1 MHPTEQLKV
10 PIGMQNRQ
18 TSSSTSKR
26 SSWVVLA
33 GQALVMVGDEVGKG
47 VEGELEGDAEG
58 LVVGISVG
66 LGVGDIVGGFV
77 K

>member
-10 PIGMQNRQ
+10 PMGIQNRQ
-18 TSSSTSKR
+18 TSPSTSIR

-47 VEGELEGDAEG
+47 VEGELEGEAEG
-58 LVVGISVG
+58 FVVGMSVG
-66 LGVGDIVGGFV
+66 LGVGDNVGGFV